1 MTEVC
6 LPELGEGVDK
16 ATIAC
21 YHHQLGDQVNL
32 DDDVVEVV
40 TDKATFNVP
49 STTSGVIKKICF
61 KEGDIA
67 DIGAALFIVESDSE

>member
-1 MTEVC
+1 MEVK
-6 LPELGEGVDK
+6 LPELGEGIEK

-21 YHHQLGDQVNL
+21 YHFSVGDQVEV

-49 STTSGVIKKICF
+49 THTTGTIKNICY
-61 KEGDIA
+61 KQGDEVPV
-67 DIGAALFIVESDSE
+67 GAALFTVDSENE